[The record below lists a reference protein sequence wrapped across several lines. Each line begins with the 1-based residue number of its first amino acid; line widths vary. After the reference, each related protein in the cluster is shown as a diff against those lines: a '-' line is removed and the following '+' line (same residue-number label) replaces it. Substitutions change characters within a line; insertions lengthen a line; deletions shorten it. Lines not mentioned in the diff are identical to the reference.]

1 MAGDLASNSLAF
13 GVSNNGGN
21 KLDSFLHIDVD
32 LNDAASREASPW
44 DIAGT
49 VTVTN
54 TATGH
59 EPDYVAGQVA
69 SRPRSEYQGFL
80 VVNVS
85 PGAHVADLTGAT
97 GMWAAG
103 PDGSSFQLVQRV
115 QLLPGASATYELRL
129 ELPKSMDVFVLG
141 ASGRS
146 PSISRHM
153 NGRLVVDVQSEID
166 RATTQTT
173 HVE

>member
-69 SRPRSEYQGFL
+69 SRPRSEYQGFHL
-80 VVNVS
+80 CS
-85 PGAHVADLTGAT
+85 
-97 GMWAAG
+97 
-103 PDGSSFQLVQRV
+103 GSSFCLAP
-115 QLLPGASATYELRL
+115 LPPMSFDWSCLSRWT
-129 ELPKSMDVFVLG
+129 SSS
-141 ASGRS
+141 SGHPVAAR
-146 PSISRHM
+146 PFHAI
-153 NGRLVVDVQSEID
+153 
-166 RATTQTT
+166 
-173 HVE
+173 